1 MTDPYRLTQAPVT
14 APNKPGGLL
23 RPLLWLVLFVSAA
36 ANVVLSTAA
45 DNPWVSSASGLVA
58 VLCAV
63 ALIVHHR
70 RNRARES

>member
-1 MTDPYRLTQAPVT
+1 MTDPYRIAEAPAVT
-14 APNKPGGLL
+14 PSRPGGLL

-36 ANVVLSTAA
+36 VNAVLSTAV
-45 DNPWVSSASGLVA
+45 DNPWIGSAFGLVA

-70 RNRARES
+70 RNR

>member
-1 MTDPYRLTQAPVT
+1 MSDPYRIAEAP
-14 APNKPGGLL
+14 AAKKPGGLL

-36 ANVVLSTAA
+36 ANAVLSTAV
-45 DNPWVSSASGLVA
+45 DNPWVGSACGLVA

-70 RNRARES
+70 RNR